1 MSFFFIIF
9 MVIKMKVYIDLVI
22 LLNLYLDFLL
32 LLTTSIVLKRKTS
45 LKRIFLGSLVGS
57 STTFFLFFS
66 ISNFLLFLLKIGIAL
81 LMVITTFRY
90 INYKYTLS
98 NFLYFYMIS
107 IILGGFLYYLN
118 IEFNYTKLGLLLLE
132 HNLNGNVIFLPV
144 CSPIILFFYIKQQR
158 KLKTTYQLSYK
169 IKIVLK
175 NQKEYQLNAFLD
187 TGNRLVD
194 PITNK
199 PIILLEKGI
208 LEEKNLPFY
217 YIPFQS
223 LNNKNLLKCIKPL
236 YIEIENKKYKSY
248 LVGISDKKFHLEGVS
263 CILNY
268 KLMEELI

>member
-1 MSFFFIIF
+1 